1 MFADKKY
8 LIAISI
14 VKIVHCSITIYYQFA
29 IYLLTFNKVLCFFL
43 MFRLKMI
50 ASNEQVEVTDDAI
63 QALINFSEGDMR
75 KSITFLQVIKD

>member
-1 MFADKKY
+1 
-8 LIAISI
+8 
-14 VKIVHCSITIYYQFA
+14 
-29 IYLLTFNKVLCFFL
+29 

-50 ASNEQVEVTDDAI
+50 ASNEQVGVTDDAV